1 MTKAEIVDEIV
12 KNTGIER
19 VKVQSIVEG
28 FMECVIKSLSEGE
41 NVYFHNF
48 GTFKVKTRAKRNSRD
63 ISRAKTVVVPARNVP
78 AFKPVKAFLTG
89 PLNQGVARVVIPDSE
104 TEIPSFAFQ
113 GHSDLTTV
121 TIGKSVM
128 QVGNFAF
135 QGCENL
141 ADVDIPDSVKI
152 IGNNAFQ
159 GCTSLAHIDL
169 PASVTEIRR
178 FAFAGC
184 ESLSSIV
191 IPDQVTKIRRYTF
204 AGCKNLTSVVL
215 PDSVTEIGLSAFSG
229 CTELKSVV
237 FGNSVKKISENAFA
251 GCTSLTSIVLP
262 DSVTKIGGNAFSGCT
277 SLTSVVIGNAVKQIG
292 NSAFRGCESLKSL
305 VLGHSVKTIG
315 ERAFWEC
322 YSLKRVTIPA
332 SVTELGKEAFLKATR
347 ITLETDSSLTIRQG
361 GLKISFADDLC
372 YDEGILT
379 VTRVVLRKT
388 LKDRRMRSLLE
399 YMGKYPEKVIITE
412 YDLDRIY
419 LSLDPKVNSE
429 SADDFIIRTW
439 NIYMLEEEE
448 PTMHVDWTFH
458 IMGDTE
464 DGYFRH
470 STHQYDGSDDI
481 RLK

>member
-19 VKVQSIVEG
+19 VEVQSIVEG
-28 FMECVIKSLSEGE
+28 FMECVINSLSNGE
-41 NVYFHNF
+41 NVYFHDF

-89 PLNQGVARVVIPDSE
+89 PLNQGVAHVVIPDSE
-104 TEIPSFAFQ
+104 TEIKSFAFQ

-121 TIGKSVM
+121 TIGKSVT
-128 QVGNFAF
+128 QIGNFAF
-135 QGCENL
+135 QGCRNL
-141 ADVDIPDSVKI
+141 ADVDIPNSVKI

-159 GCTSLAHIDL
+159 GCTGLTHIEI
-169 PASVTEIRR
+169 PGSVTEIRR

-184 ESLSSIV
+184 ESLSSII

-204 AGCKNLTSVVL
+204 AGCKNLTNIVL
-215 PDSVTEIGLSAFSG
+215 PDSVTEIG
-229 CTELKSVV
+229 V
-237 FGNSVKKISENAFA
+237 NAFA
-251 GCTSLTSIVLP
+251 GCTGLTRVVFP
-262 DSVTKIGGNAFSGCT
+262 DSVTKIGANAFSGCT
-277 SLTSVVIGNAVKQIG
+277 SLTSVLG
-292 NSAFRGCESLKSL
+292 NSI
-305 VLGHSVKTIG
+305 KTIG

-322 YSLKRVTIPA
+322 YSLKRENIPA
-332 SVTELGKEAFLKATR
+332 AVDLRIFLDTP
-347 ITLETDSSLTIRQG
+347 LPIRRG
-361 GLKISFADDLC
+361 GLKISLKISFADDIC
-372 YDEGILT
+372 YNKDILT

-388 LKDRRMRSLLE
+388 LKDRRMRSLLVD
-399 YMGKYPEKVIITE
+399 MGKYPEKVIITD

-429 SADDFIIRTW
+429 TEDDFIIRTW

-448 PTMHVDWTFH
+448 STMHVDWTFH
-458 IMGDTE
+458 IMGDLE
-464 DGYFRH
+464 DSAFRH
-470 STHQYDGSDDI
+470 STHQFNGSDDI